1 MYKVQWA
8 GHYAGR
14 RVLSVRS
21 DGKLVSSAS
30 IEFVDWMRDRV
41 PDKQLRP
48 EQRAMVRWC
57 SKRAESM
64 GQLIG

>member
-14 RVLSVRS
+14 RVLSVRT

-30 IEFVDWMRDRV
+30 IEFVDWMRERV
-41 PDKQLRP
+41 PDRQLRP

-57 SKRAESM
+57 QKRAESM